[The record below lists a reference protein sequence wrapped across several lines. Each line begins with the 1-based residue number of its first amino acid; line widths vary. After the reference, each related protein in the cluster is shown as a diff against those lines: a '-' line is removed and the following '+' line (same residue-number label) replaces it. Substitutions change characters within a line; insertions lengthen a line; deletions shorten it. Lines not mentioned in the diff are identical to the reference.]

1 MPPAEFGGPGDM
13 WSPETL
19 LVASVA
25 NCFILTFRAVA
36 RASDFQWNELD
47 CTVVGILNRVDRVT
61 RFTEFQISVKLR
73 LPAGA
78 DWHKAHR
85 LAEKSE
91 SVCLITNSLQVQR
104 HEKQNRDILTLPW
117 QPAGSRLT
125 APCRRVHASGH
136 ECAGRPGASLRG
148 RLRFRAEIRT
158 ELGHASRRTARGHRG
173 V

>member
-1 MPPAEFGGPGDM
+1 MQDYPHCYVATAQGRPEGEIDTGSPGLESIPVMPPAEFDGPGDK

-36 RASDFQWNELD
+36 RASDLQWNELS
-47 CTVVGILNRVDRVT
+47 CKVVGVLNRVERVT
-61 RFTEFQISVKLR
+61 RFTEFQIRVLLR

-91 SVCLITNSLQVQR
+91 SVCLVTNSLTG
-104 HEKQNRDILTLPW
+104 EKILEVDI
-117 QPAGSRLT
+117 
-125 APCRRVHASGH
+125 
-136 ECAGRPGASLRG
+136 E
-148 RLRFRAEIRT
+148 FDE
-158 ELGHASRRTARGHRG
+158 
-173 V
+173 

>member
-1 MPPAEFGGPGDM
+1 MQDYPHRYVATAQGRVEGIIDTGSPGLESIPVMPPAEFGGPGDR

-36 RASDFQWNELD
+36 RASDFQWNDLN
-47 CTVVGILNRVDRVT
+47 CTVVGILNRVGRVT

-91 SVCLITNSLQVQR
+91 SVCLITNSLNG
-104 HEKQNRDILTLPW
+104 EKTLEIDIEYDEDPTG
-117 QPAGSRLT
+117 A
-125 APCRRVHASGH
+125 AP
-136 ECAGRPGASLRG
+136 
-148 RLRFRAEIRT
+148 
-158 ELGHASRRTARGHRG
+158 
-173 V
+173 

>member
-1 MPPAEFGGPGDM
+1 MQDYPHRYVATAQGRADGVIDTGSPGLESIPVMPPAEFGGPGDM

-36 RASDFQWNELD
+36 RVSDFQWNDLD

-91 SVCLITNSLQVQR
+91 SVCLITNSLNGDKTL
-104 HEKQNRDILTLPW
+104 EIDIEYDED
-117 QPAGSRLT
+117 PAGA
-125 APCRRVHASGH
+125 AP
-136 ECAGRPGASLRG
+136 
-148 RLRFRAEIRT
+148 
-158 ELGHASRRTARGHRG
+158 
-173 V
+173 

>member
-1 MPPAEFGGPGDM
+1 MQDYPHRYVATAQGRVEGIIDTGSPGLESIPVMPPAEFGGPGDR

-36 RASDFQWNELD
+36 RASDFQWNDLN

-91 SVCLITNSLQVQR
+91 SVCLITNSLNG
-104 HEKQNRDILTLPW
+104 EKTLEIDIEYDEDPTG
-117 QPAGSRLT
+117 A
-125 APCRRVHASGH
+125 AP
-136 ECAGRPGASLRG
+136 
-148 RLRFRAEIRT
+148 
-158 ELGHASRRTARGHRG
+158 
-173 V
+173 